1 MSLIG
6 IFVRYIFTFGI
17 LPLFVLYLIGKPIFI
32 IRLLDKIIYV
42 RINDIY
48 VFNFL
53 ILLFGVL
60 DVYYYWS
67 YTVGKKVID
76 SIIKNEIINTE
87 EYTVKL
93 SQMHSDERNVYIF
106 LTCIAMLLSIHKFGQ
121 RILKIADL
129 EKQKKEKEKQLG
141 YDKESPLGHKKN
153 EFRH

>member
-17 LPLFVLYLIGKPIFI
+17 LPLFVVYLIGKPIFI
-32 IRLLDKIIYV
+32 IRLLDKVIYV

-153 EFRH
+153 E

>member
-17 LPLFVLYLIGKPIFI
+17 LPLFVVYLIGKPIFI

-141 YDKESPLGHKKN
+141 YVKESPLGHKKN
-153 EFRH
+153 E

>member
-17 LPLFVLYLIGKPIFI
+17 LPLFVVYLIGKPIFI

-60 DVYYYWS
+60 DVYYFWS

-153 EFRH
+153 E

>member
-153 EFRH
+153 E

>member
-17 LPLFVLYLIGKPIFI
+17 LPLFVVYLIGKPIFI

-67 YTVGKKVID
+67 YKVGKKVID

-153 EFRH
+153 E

>member
-6 IFVRYIFTFGI
+6 LFVRYIFTFGI
-17 LPLFVLYLIGKPIFI
+17 LPLFVVYLIGKPIFI

-153 EFRH
+153 E

>member
-17 LPLFVLYLIGKPIFI
+17 LPLFVVYLIGKPIFI

-53 ILLFGVL
+53 ILLFGIL

-153 EFRH
+153 E

>member
-17 LPLFVLYLIGKPIFI
+17 LPLFVVYLIGKPIFI

-129 EKQKKEKEKQLG
+129 EKQKKEKEKQLE

-153 EFRH
+153 E

>member
-17 LPLFVLYLIGKPIFI
+17 LPLFVVYLIGKPIFI

-141 YDKESPLGHKKN
+141 YDKETPLGHKKN
-153 EFRH
+153 E

>member
-17 LPLFVLYLIGKPIFI
+17 LPLFVVYLIGKPIFI
-32 IRLLDKIIYV
+32 IRLLDKVIYV

-60 DVYYYWS
+60 DIYYYWS

-153 EFRH
+153 E

>member
-17 LPLFVLYLIGKPIFI
+17 LPLFVVYLIGKPIFI

-141 YDKESPLGHKKN
+141 YDKESPLGHKKK
-153 EFRH
+153 E

>member
-17 LPLFVLYLIGKPIFI
+17 LPLFLVYLIGKPIFI

-60 DVYYYWS
+60 DVYYFWS

-153 EFRH
+153 E

>member
-17 LPLFVLYLIGKPIFI
+17 LPLFVVYLIGKPIFI

-42 RINDIY
+42 KINDIY

-60 DVYYYWS
+60 DVYYFWS

-153 EFRH
+153 E

>member
-1 MSLIG
+1 M
-6 IFVRYIFTFGI
+6 
-17 LPLFVLYLIGKPIFI
+17 PLFVVYLIGKPIFI

-153 EFRH
+153 E

>member
-17 LPLFVLYLIGKPIFI
+17 LPLFVVYLIGKPIFI

-60 DVYYYWS
+60 DVYYFWS

-129 EKQKKEKEKQLG
+129 EK
-141 YDKESPLGHKKN
+141 
-153 EFRH
+153 

>member
-17 LPLFVLYLIGKPIFI
+17 LPLFVVYLIGKPIFI

-53 ILLFGVL
+53 ILLFGVF
-60 DVYYYWS
+60 DVYYFWS

-153 EFRH
+153 E

>member
-17 LPLFVLYLIGKPIFI
+17 LPLFVVYLIGKPIFI

-153 EFRH
+153 E

>member
-17 LPLFVLYLIGKPIFI
+17 LPLFVVYLIGKPIFI

-141 YDKESPLGHKKN
+141 YDKESPLGHKKI
-153 EFRH
+153 E

>member
-17 LPLFVLYLIGKPIFI
+17 LPLFVVYLIGKPIFI

-141 YDKESPLGHKKN
+141 HDNESPLGHKKN
-153 EFRH
+153 E